1 MLLFNLRVR
10 ILTSGG
16 YLDIRRARVFFFSSR
31 IATQLVPLVHSFSL
45 RMTETRISPVTV
57 TETALGLLDEDKLES
72 GPSEQE
78 ENQEIDPLV
87 R

>member
-1 MLLFNLRVR
+1 
-10 ILTSGG
+10 
-16 YLDIRRARVFFFSSR
+16 
-31 IATQLVPLVHSFSL
+31 
-45 RMTETRISPVTV
+45 MTETRISPVTV